1 MAFLLYFVVIVVSA
15 ASVMFGLDL
24 ATSPLSPPP
33 NVLIG
38 RAAHVAPAPG
48 SGLAQERDKH
58 PEQVTKTARAA
69 SARTLSPIRPAS
81 PKVAKPERQAAD
93 TAAKAATDTW
103 LPPAPRKAQVDAPPL
118 DRQDA
123 SALQPK
129 TAQLNM
135 PDDQA
140 STAHAPDDS
149 TPKQTELRVC
159 PRNRQWP
166 RIIRVA
172 TSLPAARPTIRSA
185 PPTAPISLMMVSVG
199 CAPAPVVR
207 PWPRPTPER
216 ARPAPKAISDA
227 SGPNDG
233 HELDEVTRI
242 VRQMTPGDA
251 DVPVRRADGSIVIVH
266 TGAARAQASCDVS
279 ACARRYNSFR
289 ASDCTYQPFG
299 GPRRLC
305 TR

>member
-118 DRQDA
+118 NRQDA

-149 TPKQTELRVC
+149 TPKQTDASSVPAQSAMAQNN
-159 PRNRQWP
+159 PRCD
-166 RIIRVA
+166 VA
-172 TSLPAARPTIRSA
+172 ACSAAYNSFRAADCTYQPYDGKRRLCTRTGGA
-185 PPTAPISLMMVSVG
+185 TLA
-199 CAPAPVVR
+199 AADPV
-207 PWPRPTPER
+207 R

-227 SGPNDG
+227 SGRNDG

-242 VRQMTPGDA
+242 VRQMTPGNA